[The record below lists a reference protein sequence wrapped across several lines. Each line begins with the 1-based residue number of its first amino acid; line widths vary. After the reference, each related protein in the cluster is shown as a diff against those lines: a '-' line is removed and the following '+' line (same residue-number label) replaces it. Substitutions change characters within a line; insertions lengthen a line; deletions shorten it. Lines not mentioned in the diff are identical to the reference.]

1 MAQEAVAGP
10 GRGLRPAVRG
20 WFART
25 FESMENQN
33 LRILWI
39 GTLLNFVGVTMN
51 TTAQGVV
58 AFDLTGN
65 NRAVGTVLLGSGL
78 AMLFV
83 APFAGALADRLSK
96 RTMLITCQVILGSTF
111 GFLGLAITAGFI
123 SVPML
128 AVSAFISSMM
138 FAMIRSVRNAYIG
151 ELASPDQ
158 RGNAVAVQ
166 QLAMTV
172 MAVLGPF
179 LAGLLL
185 GWKAVGSSGTY
196 FVMAGAFV
204 FAIATMLQLPA
215 TSAPAKTAASAG
227 IVSETL
233 TGLRYGWR
241 HREIRWVLG
250 GFFLLTVFGMPYMAL
265 LPGYTKDVLEVST
278 ARLGVL
284 FGISAVGGFAVSLW
298 VASLADSPRALPV
311 LALCN
316 LTFGFALIGL
326 GLAPNFAVAAFIALF
341 VGAGSS
347 GFQVLNL
354 AVALRAADVAFMGR
368 VAGLTMMAG
377 SLSGIMAFP
386 VGALADRYGER
397 PLLVGMGC
405 CVVVVAIFL
414 ATWRQRSRAQAA
426 AA

>member
-1 MAQEAVAGP
+1 MAQEAIAAP
-10 GRGLRPAVRG
+10 ARGLRPAVHG
-20 WFART
+20 WFERT
-25 FESMENQN
+25 FESMENRN

-78 AMLFV
+78 SMLFV

-96 RTMLITCQVILGSTF
+96 RTMLITCQLILGSTF
-111 GFLGLAITAGFI
+111 GFLGIAISAGFI
-123 SVPML
+123 SVPIL

-215 TSAPAKTAASAG
+215 TSAPAKTAASSG
-227 IVSETL
+227 IVSETV

-250 GFFLLTVFGMPYMAL
+250 GFFLLTVFGMP
-265 LPGYTKDVLEVST
+265 
-278 ARLGVL
+278 
-284 FGISAVGGFAVSLW
+284 
-298 VASLADSPRALPV
+298 
-311 LALCN
+311 
-316 LTFGFALIGL
+316 
-326 GLAPNFAVAAFIALF
+326 
-341 VGAGSS
+341 
-347 GFQVLNL
+347 
-354 AVALRAADVAFMGR
+354 
-368 VAGLTMMAG
+368 
-377 SLSGIMAFP
+377 
-386 VGALADRYGER
+386 
-397 PLLVGMGC
+397 
-405 CVVVVAIFL
+405 
-414 ATWRQRSRAQAA
+414 
-426 AA
+426 